1 MREAGATAAQEL
13 AFTLAD
19 AIAYVEAAVARGLDV
34 DDFAGRLSFF
44 FAAWSELFEEVAK
57 FRVARRM
64 WATIMQRALRRI
76 ERRARWCAG
85 STSRP
90 PARA

>member
-19 AIAYVEAAVARGLDV
+19 AIAYCEAAVARGLDI

-44 FAAWSELFEEVAK
+44 FAAWKPAPSRANGTASTCTPCSGQRSRRRL
-57 FRVARRM
+57 AR
-64 WATIMQRALRRI
+64 
-76 ERRARWCAG
+76 
-85 STSRP
+85 TSSRHTP
-90 PARA
+90 RSKCRQTDS

>member
-19 AIAYVEAAVARGLDV
+19 GIAYLDAAPSPEASTLTSSP
-34 DDFAGRLSFF
+34 AGFF

-57 FRVARRM
+57 FRAARGCGPASSASASAR
-64 WATIMQRALRRI
+64 
-76 ERRARWCAG
+76 EDRAR
-85 STSRP
+85 
-90 PARA
+90 

>member
-57 FRVARRM
+57 FRAARRM
-64 WATIMQRALRRI
+64 WARIVRDRFGSHEPAL
-76 ERRARWCAG
+76 A
-85 STSRP
+85 
-90 PARA
+90 